1 MTAHTKISAKGQV
14 VIPKALRDRLQWAEG
29 DELEVVEA
37 AGGALLRRKEAPR
50 KRITVQEFMDRMPPY
65 EGPPATLEE
74 MNEAI
79 DRARTERWA
88 AKEARSR

>member
-1 MTAHTKISAKGQV
+1 MNAQTKISARGQV
-14 VIPKALRDRLQWAEG
+14 VIPKSVRDRLRWLEG
-29 DELEVVEA
+29 DELEVSETLDGVLLKRKD
-37 AGGALLRRKEAPR
+37 GGRKQ
-50 KRITVQEFMDRMPPY
+50 ISIQEFMAEMPPH

-79 DRARTERWA
+79 DQARTERWI